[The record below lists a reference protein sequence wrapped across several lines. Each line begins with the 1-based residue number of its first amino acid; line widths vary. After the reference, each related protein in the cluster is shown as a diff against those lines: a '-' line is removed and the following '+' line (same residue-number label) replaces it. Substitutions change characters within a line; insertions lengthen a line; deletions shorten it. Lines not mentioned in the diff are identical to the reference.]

1 MTEKKF
7 EGMIQIFLDVYNKTL
22 EKNVLDIYFDIFDEI
37 PDKDVDEIIKYCLKY
52 CKFFP
57 KPVDAFEAYEN
68 IDKLEVLK

>member
-1 MTEKKF
+1 MKKNSF
-7 EGMIQIFLDVYNKTL
+7 IKMIQIFSDVYDKTL
-22 EKNVLDIYFDIFDEI
+22 EKNVLDIYFNIFDEI

-57 KPVDAFEAYEN
+57 KPVDVFEAYEN

>member
-7 EGMIQIFLDVYNKTL
+7 EGMIQIFLEVYNKTL
-22 EKNVLDIYFDIFDEI
+22 EKNVLDIYFNMFDEI

-57 KPVDAFEAYEN
+57 KPVDVFEAYEN